1 MATHSRQIIKW
12 ATKKFFF
19 SKRLF
24 TDLREDTQCVGFV
37 LSQQVICR
45 WQFARLATT
54 FVPLN
59 LHLARRSVSWYHHNH
74 YIITIMIPSQSW
86 YHHNPD
92 IITIL
97 ISSQS
102 WYHHNPD
109 IIIIIISSH
118 PVIITIMI
126 SSQSTIIDNALK
138 MITDHLLLQHSS
150 QRSCLSVY
158 YIGLVWVGA
167 AWGIY
172 IFIRIYYI
180 RIYYILYTIL
190 YTHKDLSSGTT
201 FLEMKLLPQCVV
213 NSFPVWLPPPFLIM
227 YSPTY

>member
-1 MATHSRQIIKW
+1 MCFDIWKVCFEERRLSSWFFFTKTWQLTVDRQSNEIQCSS
-12 ATKKFFF
+12 F

-24 TDLREDTQCVGFV
+24 KDLREDTQCVGFV

-92 IITIL
+92 IITIM
-97 ISSQS
+97 ISS
-102 WYHHNPD
+102 Y
-109 IIIIIISSH
+109 IIISSH

-150 QRSCLSVY
+150 QRSCLV
-158 YIGLVWVGA
+158 
-167 AWGIY
+167 
-172 IFIRIYYI
+172 F
-180 RIYYILYTIL
+180 
-190 YTHKDLSSGTT
+190 TT
-201 FLEMKLLPQCVV
+201 
-213 NSFPVWLPPPFLIM
+213 
-227 YSPTY
+227 